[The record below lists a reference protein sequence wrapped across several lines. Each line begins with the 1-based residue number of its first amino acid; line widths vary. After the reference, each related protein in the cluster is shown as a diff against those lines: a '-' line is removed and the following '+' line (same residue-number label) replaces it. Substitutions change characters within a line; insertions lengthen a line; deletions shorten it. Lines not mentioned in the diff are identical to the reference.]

1 MAKANNTE
9 DLEQIGEAGVG
20 ADAEK
25 IQAELNALK
34 AVYEEA
40 QAKIEA
46 LTLEL
51 AKANE
56 EKQAI
61 FHELAELKAEHTK
74 RAADALAES
83 RDVMLVSTGVD
94 GKEFWRAGILFNGEW
109 REVKRAEVGEKAWAA
124 ICAEP
129 ALQRKVDE

>member
-1 MAKANNTE
+1 MAKANTTE
-9 DLEQIGEAGVG
+9 DLDQVGEENVGV
-20 ADAEK
+20 DAEK
-25 IQAELNALK
+25 IKAELDALK
-34 AVYEEA
+34 ATYEEA
-40 QAKIEA
+40 QTKIEA
-46 LTLEL
+46 MTVEL
-51 AKANE
+51 AKTDE

-61 FHELAELKAEHTK
+61 ALELAELKAEHTK

>member
-1 MAKANNTE
+1 MKAT
-9 DLEQIGEAGVG
+9 
-20 ADAEK
+20 
-25 IQAELNALK
+25 
-34 AVYEEA
+34 YEEA
-40 QAKIEA
+40 QTKIEA
-46 LTLEL
+46 MTVEL
-51 AKANE
+51 AKTDE

-61 FHELAELKAEHTK
+61 ALELAELKAEHTK